1 MPDFNLKESKK
12 PFTLLW
18 EFLSSEYRELGV
30 IFTYEIGVGV
40 LSLVIPIGVQTVVNT
55 IAFTQLFQPVV
66 FLAVAVLI
74 GQVVGAIL
82 KILQVLI
89 VEKLQQRVFSYVG
102 LELGYRIPRM
112 IRTHDLK
119 YPELVNRFFD
129 VITIQ
134 KSISSLFIEGIA
146 LVLQMVI
153 GLILL
158 AFYHPFLLAFDIVL
172 VLSILIVL
180 FFFGRGAV
188 ESSISESKEKYKFV
202 AWLEEVAEKS
212 VTFSSKSARYYA
224 LERANDYIISY
235 LDARQTH
242 FRIVMRQ
249 VVGFLSLQAIANAS
263 LLILGVW
270 LITKNQLSIGQL
282 VAAEI
287 VVSTVLYS
295 LARTRKHLDSY
306 YDLCAALDKV
316 GSLLDQPLE
325 EMGVETLQ
333 CSGPVAI
340 ELRNVTYA
348 YPETDRTLGPI
359 DLIIR
364 PGLKLAIHGSNGS
377 GKSTLVDLL
386 FGLKKPSS
394 GVITVDGEDMRRLS
408 LESLRDHVS
417 LLRGVEIVQGSVIK
431 NVKLGR
437 PSASSEE
444 VREVLSKMGLLDEIL
459 ALPQGLDTELSAS
472 GSPLSVSQAKRLM
485 VARII
490 VNEPSLIL
498 IDETLDSL
506 DDETK
511 TLAINALFAKDSPW
525 TAIVTS
531 THPEIEDKCDAILNL
546 DVVSG
551 GGR

>member
-1 MPDFNLKESKK
+1 MHKSGDKHSKN
-12 PFTLLW
+12 PLSLLW
-18 EFLSSEYRELGV
+18 EFLTSEHKELGV

-55 IAFTQLFQPVV
+55 IAFTQLVQPVV
-66 FLAVAVLI
+66 FLAVAVLL
-74 GQVVGAIL
+74 GQIVAAIL
-82 KILQVLI
+82 KILQVII

-102 LELGYRIPRM
+102 LELAYRIPRM

-146 LVLQMVI
+146 LVLQMLI

-158 AFYHPFLLAFDIVL
+158 AFYHPVLLAFDIVL
-172 VLSILIVL
+172 VLAIFIVL
-180 FFFGRGAV
+180 FLFGRGAV
-188 ESSISESKEKYKFV
+188 DSSINESIEKYKFV

-212 VTFSSKSARYYA
+212 VTFGSRSARYYA
-224 LERANDYIISY
+224 LERANDFIVQY

-249 VVGFLSLQAIANAS
+249 VIGFLSLQAVANAT

-316 GSLLDQPLE
+316 GSLLEQPLE
-325 EMGVETLQ
+325 EMGVEALD
-333 CSGPVAI
+333 CSGPIAI
-340 ELRNVTYA
+340 ELKNVTYS
-348 YPETDRTLGPI
+348 YTDTSITLGPI
-359 DLIIR
+359 DLAIK
-364 PGLKLAIHGSNGS
+364 PGLKLAIHGANGS

-394 GVITVDGEDMRRLS
+394 GVITIDNEDMRRLS
-408 LESLRDHVS
+408 LESLREKVS
-417 LLRGVEIVQGSVIK
+417 LLRGIEIVQGSIIK
-431 NVKLGR
+431 NVRLGR
-437 PSASSEE
+437 PAATPEE
-444 VREVLSKMGLLDEIL
+444 VRDVLTKMGLLDEIL
-459 ALPQGLDTELSAS
+459 DLPQGLDTELSAS

-485 VARII
+485 IARIL
-490 VNEPSLIL
+490 VNNPSLIL

-506 DDETK
+506 DDEAK
-511 TLAINALFAKDSPW
+511 TLAIDALFSKDSPW
-525 TAIVTS
+525 TIMVTS

-546 DVVSG
+546 DVIKRGVQ
-551 GGR
+551 